1 MIRFVVKLPA
11 INKAMQE
18 GNTQQSGYGRAR
30 DLKAYAKAVSF
41 LQGREITTLAQ
52 FQDTVSG
59 IKKRYRDT
67 NKRIKQTEKQIH
79 ERKELVDQS
88 EKYLKYR
95 PVYKE
100 YKQTKPRKKERFYDE
115 HTAELILYQTAER
128 YLKEHLGTNNI
139 LDLKGWKAE
148 IKTLASE
155 KRCLYSEVQ
164 SLQDEV
170 QEAETIR
177 KCVEQT
183 VQTEQTKTKIKRK
196 NMEL

>member
-1 MIRFVVKLPA
+1 MVVEFDVFV
-11 INKAMQE
+11 
-18 GNTQQSGYGRAR
+18 
-30 DLKAYAKAVSF
+30 
-41 LQGREITTLAQ
+41 REIGTLVCWA
-52 FQDTVSG
+52 T
-59 IKKRYRDT
+59 
-67 NKRIKQTEKQIH
+67 
-79 ERKELVDQS
+79 
-88 EKYLKYR
+88 
-95 PVYKE
+95 
-100 YKQTKPRKKERFYDE
+100 
-115 HTAELILYQTAER
+115 
-128 YLKEHLGTNNI
+128 LKEHLGTNNI

-155 KRCLYSEVQ
+155 KRCLYSEVH